1 MGPPGMQWW
10 PGGRQMANAA
20 GARLLLGLLGALFLL
35 PSLLPLPLPWVRC
48 WLAATTLS
56 MSARAEPA
64 ACHSR
69 FSGGAGAL
77 MRGVGT
83 GGSCLQR
90 SRKECRQGSWEIESL
105 QRTRKASR

>member
-64 ACHSR
+64 ACDSR
-69 FSGGAGAL
+69 FSGGAGA
-77 MRGVGT
+77 MIRGVSEN
-83 GGSCLQR
+83 GSYPQR
-90 SRKECRQGSWEIESL
+90 SR
-105 QRTRKASR
+105 